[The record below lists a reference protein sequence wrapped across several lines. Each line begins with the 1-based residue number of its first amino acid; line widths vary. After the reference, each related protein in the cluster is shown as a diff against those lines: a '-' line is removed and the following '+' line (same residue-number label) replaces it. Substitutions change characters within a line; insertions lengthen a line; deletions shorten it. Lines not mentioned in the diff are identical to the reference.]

1 MDTTIEAISLTSLA
15 VAFLP
20 VLVVLAI
27 LKIWDNDYK
36 ETIYGFVR
44 MLVQLLAV
52 GYVLVFIFDSESALF
67 ISGILLVM
75 VFVSSWIALRTV
87 KDSRTA
93 LYPSA
98 LISVAL
104 GGGVVLVIITQA
116 VLQLTPWHAPQYIIP
131 LAGMIF
137 AASMNSLSIAAE
149 RMRSELSRGENYTTA
164 RTTALKA
171 ALIPNTNVLFAVG
184 IVSLPG
190 MMTGQILSGISPLI
204 AARYQIMVMC
214 MMYAAAGLSASCFL
228 LLLKA
233 KTAELTEKAPHNKKA
248 AET

>member
-1 MDTTIEAISLTSLA
+1 MDTTIEAISLSRLA

-52 GYVLVFIFDSESALF
+52 GYVLVFIFDSDSALL
-67 ISGILLVM
+67 ISGILLIM

-98 LISVAL
+98 LVSVAV
-104 GGGVVLVIITQA
+104 GGGIVLVVITQA
-116 VLQLTPWHAPQYIIP
+116 VLQLTPWHSPQYIIP

-137 AASMNSLSIAAE
+137 AASMNSLSIAVE
-149 RMRSELSRGENYTTA
+149 RMESELSRGESYKVA
-164 RTTALKA
+164 LKTALKA

-190 MMTGQILSGISPLI
+190 MMTGQILSGTSPLI

-228 LLLKA
+228 MLMR
-233 KTAELTEKAPHNKKA
+233 TRTNVLTKKA
-248 AET
+248 ADG